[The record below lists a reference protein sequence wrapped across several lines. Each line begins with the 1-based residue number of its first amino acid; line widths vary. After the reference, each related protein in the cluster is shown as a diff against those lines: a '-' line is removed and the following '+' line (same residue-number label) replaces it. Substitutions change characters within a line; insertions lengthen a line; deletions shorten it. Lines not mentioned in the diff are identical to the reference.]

1 MYLIIIQHKM
11 SHEPNTS
18 IGFFPEF
25 SRVEQL
31 QNLEE
36 ILMNKHFSV
45 TFHIH
50 CETLICLR

>member
-1 MYLIIIQHKM
+1 M

-50 CETLICLR
+50 CETLICPR